1 MGVRRRVS
9 RRELRIKGR
18 YTGYMSS
25 WVGFIIV
32 LVLALA
38 YMLMKRSGQI
48 SSKEAGEYLRNGAM
62 LIDVR
67 SMDEFESG
75 HILQAY
81 NMPLDRI
88 DILVPSAVRD
98 KNKVLLLHCSTGV
111 RSGMA
116 KKKLEEMGYKNVFN
130 LGGYERAGKIVM
142 GR

>member
-1 MGVRRRVS
+1 
-9 RRELRIKGR
+9 
-18 YTGYMSS
+18 MSS
-25 WVGFIIV
+25 WVAFIIV

-38 YMLMKRSGQI
+38 YMFMKRSGQI

-67 SMDEFESG
+67 SVNEFDSG

-88 DILVPSAVRD
+88 DVLVPSEVRD

-116 KKKLEEMGYKNVFN
+116 KKKLEDMGYKNVFN
-130 LGGYERAGKIVM
+130 LGSYERAGKIVM

>member
-1 MGVRRRVS
+1 
-9 RRELRIKGR
+9 
-18 YTGYMSS
+18 MSS
-25 WVGFIIV
+25 WLGFIIV

-38 YMLMKRSGQI
+38 YMLMKRSGQV
-48 SSKEAGEYLRNGAM
+48 SSKEAVEYLRNGAM

-67 SMDEFESG
+67 SLNEFESG

-88 DILVPSAVRD
+88 DVLVPSAVKD

-111 RSGMA
+111 RSGLA

-130 LGGYERAGKIVM
+130 LGSYERAGKIVM

>member
-1 MGVRRRVS
+1 
-9 RRELRIKGR
+9 
-18 YTGYMSS
+18 MSPL
-25 WVGFIIV
+25 VGFIIV

-67 SMDEFESG
+67 SMNEFESG
-75 HILQAY
+75 HILKAY

-88 DILVPSAVRD
+88 DVLVPSAVRD

>member
-1 MGVRRRVS
+1 MLHAGSGVRQG
-9 RRELRIKGR
+9 LRQRR

-25 WVGFIIV
+25 WVAFIIV

-48 SSKEAGEYLRNGAM
+48 SSKEAAEYLRNGAM

-67 SMDEFESG
+67 SANEFDSG

-81 NMPLDRI
+81 NMPLDRV
-88 DILVPSAVRD
+88 DVLVPSAVRD

-111 RSGMA
+111 RSGLA
-116 KKKLEEMGYKNVFN
+116 KKKLEELGYKNVFN
-130 LGGYERAGKIVM
+130 LGSYERAGKIVM

>member
-1 MGVRRRVS
+1 
-9 RRELRIKGR
+9 
-18 YTGYMSS
+18 MSP

-38 YMLMKRSGQI
+38 YMYMKRSGQI
-48 SSKEAGEYLRNGAM
+48 SSKEAVEYLRNGAM

-67 SMDEFESG
+67 SAQEFDSG

-81 NMPLDRI
+81 NMPLDRV
-88 DILVPSAVRD
+88 DVLVPSEVRD

-116 KKKLEEMGYKNVFN
+116 KKKLEQMGYKNVFN
-130 LGGYERAGKIVM
+130 LGSYERAGKIVM
-142 GR
+142 EK

>member
-1 MGVRRRVS
+1 
-9 RRELRIKGR
+9 
-18 YTGYMSS
+18 MSS
-25 WVGFIIV
+25 WVAFIIV

-38 YMLMKRSGQI
+38 YMYMKRSGQI

-67 SMDEFESG
+67 SVNEFDSG

-88 DILVPSAVRD
+88 DVLVPSEVRD

-130 LGGYERAGKIVM
+130 LGSYERAGKIVM